1 MRILGFS
8 VPLIVLI
15 IGAYFVGVK
24 FPGLGQKVL
33 SKVPTPAS

>member
-8 VPLIVLI
+8 VPLIVLLV
-15 IGAYFVGVK
+15 GVYFIGVK
-24 FPGLGQKVL
+24 FPGIGNKVL